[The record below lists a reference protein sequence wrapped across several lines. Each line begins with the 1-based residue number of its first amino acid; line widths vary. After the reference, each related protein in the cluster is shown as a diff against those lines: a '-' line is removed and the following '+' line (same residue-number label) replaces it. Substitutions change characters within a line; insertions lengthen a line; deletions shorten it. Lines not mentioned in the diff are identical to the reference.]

1 MEDSSSTS
9 EKIETPV
16 PAALGSNQAPVAWW
30 NHEDFP
36 YSAPWWLRYPASTAV
51 FAVSYWAFFEWERK
65 GGWVVG
71 VLFAIIGLGLV
82 RELFLGLLLA
92 LLAGLTLWALGAAVA
107 ALPVSIAILIGAII
121 IANAVR
127 R

>member
-1 MEDSSSTS
+1 METSSSTS
-9 EKIETPV
+9 EKVETSAPT
-16 PAALGSNQAPVAWW
+16 ALGADQAPVAWW

-36 YSAPWWLRYPASTAV
+36 YSAPWWLRYPASTTV
-51 FAVSYWAFFEWERK
+51 FAVSYWALFEWDK
-65 GGWVVG
+65 KAGWVVG

-92 LLAGLTLWALGAAVA
+92 VIAGLVLWALGAAVA

>member
-1 MEDSSSTS
+1 MEDSSSTP
-9 EKIETPV
+9 EKLETAV
-16 PAALGSNQAPVAWW
+16 PAALSASKVPVAWW
-30 NHEDFP
+30 NHENFP

-51 FAVSYWAFFEWERK
+51 FAASYWAFFEWQNK
-65 GGWVVG
+65 AGWVLG
-71 VLFAIIGLGLV
+71 ILLAIIGLGLV

-92 LLAGLTLWALGAAVA
+92 VIAGLVLWALGAAVA